1 MAGYQ
6 KPGILITE
14 VDTPNTTLVIDRPTV
29 VGLVGKAR
37 GNEVRSEVVHL
48 VDNDEYTLTGVNVQ
62 TSPASTFVV
71 RDMNLLN
78 TIYESGSSADYT
90 LTTTNGVTTIKRSLH
105 TTMASTENVVCV
117 TKTTSPSGVTTNNVT
132 FNYSNVSSVV
142 TPSNGGQ
149 ITVTGPGTEPG
160 DTDVSIQRAGKYALT
175 TDYTVNSSNGRI
187 TRAASAYGPDPADCH
202 IMSGQTVYVTYTT
215 NSGANTYTDETVV
228 LTATTASILDNE
240 SEGVDIS
247 SIVVRNKSGMGDS
260 SAEVVIFTAGT
271 NGNAGV
277 DFEFEFTE
285 NSGAWV
291 SYTMLRNVDG
301 PTSMGL
307 TTNSSDV
314 RIDYAYIPQDYYYPT
329 IFSSL
334 QEVENKYGP
343 AFDVSGNVANPLSAA
358 AYMCF
363 RSGSNEIITQAL
375 YTENED
381 GTRVEGSESTV
392 ADWETTLQSLRG
404 QTSINVLVPVVG
416 QNDTITNATV
426 SSIQAAVVSH
436 ISYMNQDNEYVVALF
451 GEDSTSTTAAAANLP
466 TMTTLREHAQVLSQQ
481 VLAERTALVSP
492 SAFKYVNPVTGKT
505 SEIGGQYVAA
515 GLAGM
520 LARDPVQSSLTRKTV
535 VGISDVSV
543 YRNETDKNT
552 DASYGLMVLETKN
565 GVVRVRHGITTAVGD
580 DTKREL
586 NAMRSKFFMIESI
599 RRNLDDNIIGRII
612 NDNRAPFVVS
622 TAVSSV
628 LEYLRNTGAIAGYN
642 SVSASQNPNS
652 PTSMTVRFTYAL
664 PYAVN
669 NIEVVL
675 SIDSANGTITGQ

>member
-78 TIYESGSSADYT
+78 TVYESGSSYDYT
-90 LTTTNGVTTIKRSLH
+90 LTTVNGVTSIKRSLH
-105 TTMASTENVVCV
+105 TTMTSTESVVCV
-117 TKTTSPSGVTTNNVT
+117 TKTTSPSGVTTNDVT
-132 FNYSNVSSVV
+132 FNYNNASSTV
-142 TPSNGGQ
+142 TPSNGG
-149 ITVTGPGTEPG
+149 TVAVTGSSPS
-160 DTDVSIQRAGKYALT
+160 DLDVSIQRAGKYALT

-187 TRAASAYGPDPADCH
+187 TRAASAYGPDPADCR

-215 NSGANTYTDETVV
+215 NSGANTYTDETVT
-228 LTATTASILDNE
+228 LTGTTAAQLDNE
-240 SEGVDIS
+240 SEGVDVS
-247 SIVVRNKSGMGDS
+247 SIVVRNQSNMGDS
-260 SAEVVIFTAGT
+260 SADVVVFTAGT

-277 DFEFEFTE
+277 DFEFEFSPTA
-285 NSGAWV
+285 SAPT
-291 SYTMLRNVDG
+291 SYTMTRNVDG
-301 PTSMGL
+301 PTTMGL
-307 TTNSSDV
+307 VTNSVDV

-329 IFSSL
+329 VFSSL

-343 AFDVSGNVANPLSAA
+343 AFDSSGSVANPLSAA

-416 QNDTITNATV
+416 QNDTITNATI
-426 SSIQAAVVSH
+426 SSIQSAVVSH
-436 ISYMNQDNEYVVALF
+436 ISYMNQDNEYVIALF

-466 TMTTLREHAQVLSQQ
+466 TMATLREHAQVLSQQ
-481 VLAERTALVSP
+481 VLSERTALVSP
-492 SAFKYVNPVTGKT
+492 SAFKYVNPVTGST
-505 SEIGGQYVAA
+505 SDIGGQYVAA

-520 LARDPVQSSLTRKTV
+520 LARDAVQSSLTRKTV
-535 VGISDVSV
+535 VGISDVAI

-565 GVVRVRHGITTAVGD
+565 GVVRVRHAITTAVGD
-580 DTKREL
+580 ETKREL

-599 RRNLDDNIIGRII
+599 RRNLDENIIGRII
-612 NDNRAPFVVS
+612 NDNRAPFIVS

-628 LEYLRNTGAIAGYN
+628 LEYLRNSGAIASYN
-642 SVSASQNPNS
+642 GVSASKNGNS

-675 SIDSANGTITGQ
+675 SIDSASGTITGQ